1 MQSSLV
7 KQAKNIVE
15 KLDVKFNDISFEY
28 FTDIWDT
35 YWSKL
40 ELSDVFVTEM
50 GIPDIFIRSL
60 WESPCYLFG
69 GLYDTDVKTG
79 EIFPQIS
86 DPIVKS
92 TFSILSA
99 MSQDNVGKDVV
110 VPVQNISSRKSLAYI
125 SELGYSVTALQ
136 QDGFSHG
143 GFSQFEEAQE
153 VFLLELQKRAEH
165 ILSKEK
171 MSEVALLSTAANRLF
186 LKLDNSVLPTLLT
199 SFIRQTYYMANN
211 IQDWNIQ
218 TEKLLGSVNETDM
231 ATKQVSLY
239 GSSIY
244 FPNAKIPFILGDLG
258 ITKYRNHC
266 GVPSPCSYEKL
277 LKECNINGSDYIDKL
292 HNIHYRWM
300 NLNLGHLHN
309 PCAKE
314 LKNSSGVIYHL
325 LKGQLL
331 YAYQAELVEKECI
344 SNGIPFVCV
353 ETDYTDADTE
363 QLKIRLEAFSELI
376 RQSGQM
382 S

>member
-125 SELGYSVTALQ
+125 SELGYSVTATRR
-136 QDGFSHG
+136 F
-143 GFSQFEEAQE
+143 
-153 VFLLELQKRAEH
+153 
-165 ILSKEK
+165 
-171 MSEVALLSTAANRLF
+171 
-186 LKLDNSVLPTLLT
+186 
-199 SFIRQTYYMANN
+199 
-211 IQDWNIQ
+211 
-218 TEKLLGSVNETDM
+218 
-231 ATKQVSLY
+231 
-239 GSSIY
+239 
-244 FPNAKIPFILGDLG
+244 
-258 ITKYRNHC
+258 
-266 GVPSPCSYEKL
+266 
-277 LKECNINGSDYIDKL
+277 
-292 HNIHYRWM
+292 
-300 NLNLGHLHN
+300 
-309 PCAKE
+309 
-314 LKNSSGVIYHL
+314 
-325 LKGQLL
+325 
-331 YAYQAELVEKECI
+331 
-344 SNGIPFVCV
+344 
-353 ETDYTDADTE
+353 
-363 QLKIRLEAFSELI
+363 
-376 RQSGQM
+376 
-382 S
+382 